1 MNKDKI
7 LDEMFEYF
15 EGTRDNFDID
25 MVEEFLESY
34 EPQETLIQDIHERL
48 TRIENR
54 KEILNEKTIIYSN
67 IVIALRKQNKLEEAR
82 KIDLLIIKNLDK
94 TFCKSYGR
102 LISEYLNSN
111 NFTLARYYYS
121 LMKKYCDEKDL
132 VPFQGIISQIEEE
145 IEKRDA
151 FTNQFSALKS
161 AFTKK

>member
-1 MNKDKI
+1 MDTLI
-7 LDEMFEYF
+7 SLDEIKKLKNEANNTFKAGNYAQAEKEYY
-15 EGTRDNFDID
+15 GI
-25 MVEEFLESY
+25 LEKIK
-34 EPQETLIQDIHERL
+34 EN
-48 TRIENR
+48 ENR

-151 FTNQFSALKS
+151 FTHQFSALKS